1 MNRNKQKRLRKGTL
15 KDKAGVM
22 VTRKPSEES
31 AERE

>member
-22 VTRKPSEES
+22 VSRKPSEES